1 MFFEKIESYKNN
13 VALFL
18 DENNKIYYRDILDI
32 SFRLQKEIKKRSL
45 VFFLSENSV
54 DSFCGYISLI
64 RAGCV
69 LMILDANIK
78 EVDLKMLISKFEP
91 QYIFCSKNNQK
102 KIKDRK
108 FSLIYSLNSF
118 DLLKNKKKLYYKIND
133 KLMLMLSTSGSLSE
147 PKFVKLSFE
156 NIKSNTKSIISY
168 LNLNSK
174 DCSITTMPMS
184 YSYGL
189 SVINS
194 HFISGGSIVPNNFSI
209 VDKKFWKLYSQI
221 KLTNINGVPYFYEI
235 LCKVGFKRLLENK
248 LRFITQ
254 AGGKI
259 GNKVFNKVAGNC
271 LKNNISFFL
280 MYGQT
285 EASPRISYHKV
296 NNSDLNKG
304 ILPIGKPING
314 GRIYLKSA
322 DGSLIDQSNK
332 EGELIYKGKNVFGG
346 YAMKYEDLESFHNT
360 NELATG
366 DIAKKDENKIFYITG
381 RKGRFVKVYGYRI
394 NLDFMEQKLNIK
406 NHVACVGVNEK
417 IYIFSEN
424 KNLNI
429 INYFNI
435 PKNSFRIIFIKKI
448 PLTNNGKVSYN
459 QLIKLIK

>member
-1 MFFEKIESYKNN
+1 
-13 VALFL
+13 
-18 DENNKIYYRDILDI
+18 
-32 SFRLQKEIKKRSL
+32 
-45 VFFLSENSV
+45 
-54 DSFCGYISLI
+54 
-64 RAGCV
+64 
-69 LMILDANIK
+69 
-78 EVDLKMLISKFEP
+78 
-91 QYIFCSKNNQK
+91 
-102 KIKDRK
+102 
-108 FSLIYSLNSF
+108 
-118 DLLKNKKKLYYKIND
+118 
-133 KLMLMLSTSGSLSE
+133 
-147 PKFVKLSFE
+147 
-156 NIKSNTKSIISY
+156 
-168 LNLNSK
+168 
-174 DCSITTMPMS
+174 
-184 YSYGL
+184 
-189 SVINS
+189 
-194 HFISGGSIVPNNFSI
+194 
-209 VDKKFWKLYSQI
+209 
-221 KLTNINGVPYFYEI
+221 
-235 LCKVGFKRLLENK
+235 
-248 LRFITQ
+248 
-254 AGGKI
+254 
-259 GNKVFNKVAGNC
+259 
-271 LKNNISFFL
+271 

-346 YAMKYEDLESFHNT
+346 YAMKYEDLKSFNNN

-381 RKGRFVKVYGYRI
+381 RKGRFIKVYGYRI

-417 IYIFSEN
+417 IYVFSEN